1 MGIFSIIFILSIRN
15 NLLLIII
22 NLIVLLISNFVL
34 IEPRMFFSSYLSNVV
49 ELDFTSYFLKI
60 TMELVII
67 LSIIATFCET
77 LNSKKIYTTFN
88 NHQHKYYHFIF
99 NLLRVSSNILY
110 TFRNFSYSNLPNYY
124 RVRYQPERLSA
135 AYALIF
141 YTVIFSFPLIMV
153 ITYLFNINLILDVR
167 RINWLTSS
175 IFLGQEIYVYNVAT
189 MFFIG
194 GFMVKLPIYLIHL

>member
-1 MGIFSIIFILSIRN
+1 
-15 NLLLIII
+15 
-22 NLIVLLISNFVL
+22 
-34 IEPRMFFSSYLSNVV
+34 MFFSSYLSNVV

-77 LNSKKIYTTFN
+77 LNSKKSILLLIITSINIIILFLIYCRS
-88 NHQHKYYHFIF
+88 QVIF
-99 NLLRVSSNILY
+99 YILFEISVIPIFLII
-110 TFRNFSYSNLPNYY
+110 TGWG
-124 RVRYQPERLSA
+124 YQPERLSA

-153 ITYLFNINLILDVR
+153 IIYLFNINLILDVR

-194 GFMVKLPIYLIHL
+194 DLWLNSQYT

>member
-1 MGIFSIIFILSIRN
+1 MG
-15 NLLLIII
+15 III

-67 LSIIATFCET
+67 LSIIATF
-77 LNSKKIYTTFN
+77 N

-124 RVRYQPERLSA
+124 RVRVSA
-135 AYALIF
+135 
-141 YTVIFSFPLIMV
+141 
-153 ITYLFNINLILDVR
+153 
-167 RINWLTSS
+167 
-175 IFLGQEIYVYNVAT
+175 
-189 MFFIG
+189 
-194 GFMVKLPIYLIHL
+194 